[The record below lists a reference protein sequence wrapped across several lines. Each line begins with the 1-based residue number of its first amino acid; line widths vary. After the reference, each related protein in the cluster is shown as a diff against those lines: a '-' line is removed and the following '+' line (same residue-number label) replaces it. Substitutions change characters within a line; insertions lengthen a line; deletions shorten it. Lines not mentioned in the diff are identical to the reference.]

1 MLARNIKT
9 PSATRTDSWKRT
21 LGRSIVPAIAV
32 ALLLRT
38 FVVAP
43 FWSVTDSSAP
53 EIPRGSLV
61 LVWKLSRTFAEGELI
76 AYAADGR
83 VNLGR
88 IAKPSQEAIF
98 VKRNN
103 SEATSVLH
111 SAIVGKVI
119 SVIWRGTQETP
130 ANAIKLVRREV
141 REKARDGRD
150 IVMIF
155 EELQR
160 DEKTSIVTVKSAG
173 GGSVGSAMFDVRGN
187 YEIAKARGAACFI
200 NLKAWGGK
208 DGAWMYLTGFAPN
221 KDVDP
226 VTYFDLKEP
235 LPAEKRHQF
244 LSVKDYA
251 PLFNRQP

>member
-1 MLARNIKT
+1 MLAKNIKS
-9 PSATRTDSWKRT
+9 PSATRTESWKRK
-21 LGRSIVPAIAV
+21 LGRSFVPSIAV
-32 ALLLRT
+32 VLLLRT
-38 FVVAP
+38 FIVAP

-88 IAKPSQEAIF
+88 IAKPSQEAVF

-103 SEATSVLH
+103 SEPTSVLH

-119 SVIWRGTQETP
+119 SVVWRGTQEKP
-130 ANAIKLVRREV
+130 PDAINLVRREV
-141 REKARDGRD
+141 REKTRDGRE
-150 IVMIF
+150 IIMIF

-160 DEKTSIVTVKSAG
+160 DQKTSIVTIKSVG

-187 YEIAKARGAACFI
+187 YEIAKTRGAACFI
-200 NLKAWGGK
+200 NLKAWEGE
-208 DGAWMYLTGFAPN
+208 DGARMYLTGFAPN

-226 VTYFDLKEP
+226 TTYFDLKEP

-244 LSVKDYA
+244 LSVKDYE